1 MNLFDPAVLT
11 AAFLAGLLGSGHCFG
26 MCGGIAGSLGAL
38 SGTGQKESLAW
49 PAVQFNVG
57 RVLGY
62 AVLGAVAAGILGA
75 AGEIMALKP
84 LGKWLRAVTAIMVLI
99 IGLRF
104 LIDWRG
110 LDLLDLAWVL
120 TARLQAGPG
129 GRVWVRQ
136 MPHETWTALRALAWG
151 LLGTGATL
159 TALGFMTVLTLPVVA
174 TVAAGLLLMLG
185 VGMKRASAGR
195 VREAVASARE
205 TDRKIDRIER
215 MLDEVL

>member
-1 MNLFDPAVLT
+1 MSPTTATVQSAEDSGSQKLMSPA
-11 AAFLAGLLGSGHCFG
+11 
-26 MCGGIAGSLGAL
+26 
-38 SGTGQKESLAW
+38 
-49 PAVQFNVG
+49 
-57 RVLGY
+57 
-62 AVLGAVAAGILGA
+62 
-75 AGEIMALKP
+75 
-84 LGKWLRAVTAIMVLI
+84 
-99 IGLRF
+99 
-104 LIDWRG
+104 
-110 LDLLDLAWVL
+110 
-120 TARLQAGPG
+120 
-129 GRVWVRQ
+129 
-136 MPHETWTALRALAWG
+136 ALRALAWG